1 MIIPLIEGIIS
12 VIVGFF
18 AYIMAGGLI
27 KILLVIAGV
36 IFVKF
41 ILKIILFTV
50 VPILLY
56 NIFSDYIVEMMDWA
70 VTYIQSQGVLQG
82 SGLTIELTGFAGW
95 IAQQI
100 GIASSL
106 AMYMTAIA
114 VRFALNVMR
123 L

>member
-1 MIIPLIEGIIS
+1 MIIPLIEGIIA

-18 AYIMAGGLI
+18 SYVMAGGLI
-27 KILLVIAGV
+27 KILLVIAAIV
-36 IFVKF
+36 FVKF
-41 ILKIILFTV
+41 ILKVVLFTV

-56 NIFSDYIVEMMDWA
+56 NIFSDYVVEIMEWGMN
-70 VTYIQSQGVLQG
+70 YISAQGVLSG
-82 SGLTIELTGFAGW
+82 SNLTIELSGFAGW

-100 GIASSL
+100 GLASSL

-114 VRFALNVMR
+114 VRFTLNIMR